1 VSGREVIIMS
11 TSMPKSGQLNFLLE
25 GQHQKKC
32 NECKKV
38 LPSTEFYTRTK
49 KNNRKVLD
57 YACRSCKNKK
67 DMIYRRNNLEK
78 TMLKRLKNRAE
89 KKNVPV
95 SITAGYLKKFIPD
108 DMICPVLGIKME
120 VGQKISNV
128 NSPSIDRIIPEKG
141 YVPGNIII
149 VSMKANQIKTSA
161 TPDEIIKVGKFY
173 KKLLEEMEDGSET
186 D

>member
-1 VSGREVIIMS
+1 MS
-11 TSMPKSGQLNFLLE
+11 TSTPKSGQLNFLLE

-38 LPSTEFYTRTK
+38 LPSTEFYTKTK
-49 KNNRKVLD
+49 KNNRKILD
-57 YACRSCKNKK
+57 YICKSCSHKKNKMYRKNNYEKAAIRTLK
-67 DMIYRRNNLEK
+67 DRAKAKNLP
-78 TMLKRLKNRAE
+78 MN
-89 KKNVPV
+89 
-95 SITAGYLKKFIPD
+95 ITPEYLKKFVPD
-108 DMICPVLGIKME
+108 NMICPVLGIKME
-120 VGQKISNV
+120 IGEKNQSI

-141 YVPGNIII
+141 YVPGNIIV
-149 VSMKANQIKTSA
+149 VSNKANGIKSNA

>member
-1 VSGREVIIMS
+1 MNTS
-11 TSMPKSGQLNFLLE
+11 TPKRGQLSFPLE

-38 LPSTEFYTRTK
+38 LPSTEFYTKTK
-49 KNNRKVLD
+49 KNNRKILD

-78 TMLKRLKNRAE
+78 TMLKRTKDRAKAKNLPM
-89 KKNVPV
+89 N
-95 SITAGYLKKFIPD
+95 ITAEYLKKFVPD
-108 DMICPVLGIKME
+108 NMICPVLGIKME
-120 VGQKISNV
+120 IGEKNQSI

-141 YVPGNIII
+141 YVPGNIIV
-149 VSMKANQIKTSA
+149 VSNKANGIKSNA